1 MAVWQVQTAKAKFSE
16 LLRAAREQGPQTI
29 SVRGKEEF
37 VLVDKAAFERGR
49 QPQAAPKTGLDLFR
63 PILGLGVDLEKL
75 IGPRRVDPERPNPFL
90 EEDK

>member
-37 VLVDKAAFERGR
+37 VLVDKAAFEALKPGS
-49 QPQAAPKTGLDLFR
+49 PKSALDLFR
-63 PILGLGVDLEKL
+63 PVLGLGVDLEKL
-75 IGPRRVDPERPNPFL
+75 IGPRQIDPERPNPFND
-90 EEDK
+90 ED